1 MTTWH
6 VYPVDDMYEHAMENQ
21 FCWCQPLY
29 DEENNIVVHNAF
41 DERDA
46 YEPVG
51 KPIH

>member
-6 VYPVDDMYEHAMENQ
+6 VYPVDDTYEHAMEGQ
-21 FCWCQPLY
+21 SCWCQPLY
-29 DEENNIVVHNAF
+29 DEENNVVVHNAF

-51 KPIH
+51 RPIH